1 MKIIVVDDH
10 IAAQE
15 TVTVALASDPATKHH
30 AVTGVRTPD
39 ELHGLDDLGIFGLA
53 FVDLDFRR
61 QSRESGL
68 FALRLLDRAGVPAV
82 IYAADDEDNRVL
94 FLLAAFRFYRPW
106 ALVSKRASGAE
117 IRKLV
122 ATIESGARP
131 ESAAVHRY
139 QPPHRGI
146 PVLDRLIV
154 RASDIPIWRALATQS
169 DRNAIAEVTSVSRSK
184 VDSFLS
190 EHFAVVAEIETEL
203 LFRTP
208 PEPFPETETR
218 ALGRTASAYAHRLA
232 PLHSFAVEHH
242 RFFQDGEVMELI
254 KERGDMRLAAG
265 PHIASR
271 RRR

>member
-15 TVTVALASDPATKHH
+15 TVTAALAADPATKHH
-30 AVTGVRTPD
+30 AVTGVRTPE
-39 ELHGLDDLGIFGLA
+39 ELHLRGDLETFGLA

-61 QSRESGL
+61 QSRQSGL
-68 FALRLLDRAGVPAV
+68 FALRLLDRARMPAV

-131 ESAAVHRY
+131 ESPATHRY
-139 QPPHRGI
+139 QPSHRGI
-146 PVLDRLIV
+146 PVLDRLII
-154 RASDIPIWRALATQS
+154 RAGDIPIWRALATQS
-169 DRNAIAEVTSVSRSK
+169 DRNAIAEVTNVSRSK

-190 EHFAVVAEIETEL
+190 EHFAIVAEIEEEL

-208 PEPFPETETR
+208 
-218 ALGRTASAYAHRLA
+218 ALGRTAHVYAHRFA

-242 RFFQDGEVMELI
+242 RFFQDAEVLELI
-254 KERGDMRLAAG
+254 KERGDIRLAPGSQAT
-265 PHIASR
+265 PR

>member
-30 AVTGVRTPD
+30 TVTGVRAPD
-39 ELHGLDDLGIFGLA
+39 ELHRIDDLGTFGLA

-61 QSRESGL
+61 LSGKTGL
-68 FALRLLDRAGVPAV
+68 FALRLLDWAHVPAV

-106 ALVSKRASGAE
+106 ALLSKRASGAE

-122 ATIESGARP
+122 ATIDSGARP
-131 ESAAVHRY
+131 ESPAMRRY
-139 QPPHRGI
+139 QPPARGTSI
-146 PVLDRLIV
+146 LDRLIV
-154 RASDIPIWRALATQS
+154 RAGDIPIWRALATQS
-169 DRNAIAEVTSVSRSK
+169 DRNAIAEVTGVSRSK
-184 VDSFLS
+184 VDSFLNEYS
-190 EHFAVVAEIETEL
+190 DVVAEIENEL
-203 LFRTP
+203 LLRTP
-208 PEPFPETETR
+208 NEPFFETLPLAR
-218 ALGRTASAYAHRLA
+218 AARAYAHRFA

-242 RFFQDGEVMELI
+242 RFFQDAEVLELI
-254 KERGDMRLAAG
+254 KERGDMRLTAA
-265 PHIASR
+265 PHVTPR

>member
-30 AVTGVRTPD
+30 VVTGVRTPD
-39 ELHGLDDLGIFGLA
+39 ELHRHDDLGTFGLA

-61 QSRESGL
+61 QSAQTGL
-68 FALRLLDRAGVPAV
+68 FALRLLDRADIPAV

-131 ESAAVHRY
+131 DSSAMRRY
-139 QPPHRGI
+139 QPPNRGI
-146 PVLDRLIV
+146 PVLDRLLV
-154 RASDIPIWRALATQS
+154 RAGDIPIWRALATQS
-169 DRNAIAEVTSVSRSK
+169 DSNAIAEVTNVSRSK
-184 VDSFLS
+184 VDHFLS
-190 EHFAVVAEIETEL
+190 EYFDVVAEIEKDL

-208 PEPFPETETR
+208 ELFPEA
-218 ALGRTASAYAHRLA
+218 ALGKTARAYAHRFA

-242 RFFQDGEVMELI
+242 RFFQDAEVMELVR
-254 KERGDMRLAAG
+254 ERGDIRLPAG
-265 PHIASR
+265 PHVSSR

>member
-15 TVTVALASDPATKHH
+15 TVTVALASDPATKYHV
-30 AVTGVRTPD
+30 VTGVRTPD
-39 ELHGLDDLGIFGLA
+39 ELHRIDDLGTFGLA

-61 QSRESGL
+61 QSRKTGL
-68 FALRLLDRAGVPAV
+68 FALRLLDRAHVPAV

-122 ATIESGARP
+122 ATIDSGARP
-131 ESAAVHRY
+131 KSSAMQRY
-139 QPPHRGI
+139 QPPTRGI
-146 PVLDRLIV
+146 SVLDRLIV
-154 RASDIPIWRALATQS
+154 RAGDIPIWRALATQS
-169 DRNAIAEVTSVSRSK
+169 DRNAIAEVTDVSRSK
-184 VDSFLS
+184 VDSFLN
-190 EHFAVVAEIETEL
+190 EHSAVVAEIEEEL
-203 LFRTP
+203 LLRTP
-208 PEPFPETETR
+208 PEPVPETR
-218 ALGRTASAYAHRLA
+218 ATLGRAARTHAHRLA

-242 RFFQDGEVMELI
+242 RFFQDAEVKELI
-254 KERGDMRLAAG
+254 KERGDIRLTG
-265 PHIASR
+265 VPHVTPR

>member
-30 AVTGVRTPD
+30 VVTGVRTPD
-39 ELHGLDDLGIFGLA
+39 ELHRIDDLGTFRLA

-61 QSRESGL
+61 QSRKTGL
-68 FALRLLDRAGVPAV
+68 FALRLLHRAAVPAV

-106 ALVSKRASGAE
+106 ALVSKRASGE
-117 IRKLV
+117 EVRKLV

-131 ESAAVHRY
+131 ESPAMHRY
-139 QPPHRGI
+139 EPPPRGI
-146 PVLDRLIV
+146 PILDRLIV
-154 RASDIPIWRALATQS
+154 RAGDLPLWRALATQS
-169 DRNAIAEVTSVSRSK
+169 DRNAIAEVTHVSRSK
-184 VDSFLS
+184 VDSFLN
-190 EHFAVVAEIETEL
+190 EHSAVVAEIEKDL

-208 PEPFPETETR
+208 PEPFPETQATR
-218 ALGRTASAYAHRLA
+218 GRAARAYAHRFA
-232 PLHSFAVEHH
+232 PMHSFAVEHH
-242 RFFQDGEVMELI
+242 RFFQDTEVKELI
-254 KERGDMRLAAG
+254 EERGDLRLTATPYAT
-265 PHIASR
+265 PR

>member
-39 ELHGLDDLGIFGLA
+39 ELHRLDDLGIFGLA

-61 QSRESGL
+61 QSVQTGL
-68 FALRLLDRAGVPAV
+68 FALRVLDRADVPAV

-131 ESAAVHRY
+131 DSSAMRRY
-139 QPPHRGI
+139 QPSHPGHTGPGPAPRPGRRYSHLAGTGDAVGQQRHR
-146 PVLDRLIV
+146 
-154 RASDIPIWRALATQS
+154 
-169 DRNAIAEVTSVSRSK
+169 RSH
-184 VDSFLS
+184 
-190 EHFAVVAEIETEL
+190 EREPQQG
-203 LFRTP
+203 R
-208 PEPFPETETR
+208 PFPQRVLRRRGRDRGGASPPRTR
-218 ALGRTASAYAHRLA
+218 AV
-232 PLHSFAVEHH
+232 P
-242 RFFQDGEVMELI
+242 
-254 KERGDMRLAAG
+254 
-265 PHIASR
+265 
-271 RRR
+271 